1 MNVNWVVIERLKSMA
16 VSGCDQTGWLDMD
29 ALARFSHEGFASL
42 VVLDVLREQ
51 RDVLQDVVGTAL
63 VAGRQPCYAC
73 VLRRGA
79 GGGLRSVWFVPLAC
93 PLCPCLSQRVLAS
106 LHPALARCLGQLRR
120 RH

>member
-73 VLRRGA
+73 VLRE
-79 GGGLRSVWFVPLAC
+79 LRAKRPDLDDE
-93 PLCPCLSQRVLAS
+93 QRLDRSAYAQQERKRAVNGCHRS
-106 LHPALARCLGQLRR
+106 RR
-120 RH
+120 QR